1 MRRYLYII
9 TSIFLI
15 SSLASA
21 QSLDML
27 KEKVKKVNIDDIKGV
42 SLTETDAANAIKE
55 ALNKGVDIG
64 VKKVSKKDGY
74 FLDPE
79 IRIPFPKDMKKVEK
93 KLRDLGMNQQ
103 IDQII
108 VSINRAAEDASTSAK
123 PIFIKAIKD
132 MSISDAK
139 KIVNGNKSAATDYL
153 RNSTYL
159 SLSKEFQPIIRTSL
173 QKVNATKYW
182 KSLMRA
188 YNKIPFIKKVNP
200 DLEIYVTEKAIDG
213 LFFMIEKEEK
223 RIREN
228 PKQRKTELLK
238 KVFGK

>member
-9 TSIFLI
+9 ISIFLI

-27 KEKVKKVNIDDIKGV
+27 KEKVKKVNIDEIKGV
-42 SLTETDAANAIKE
+42 YLTETDAANAIKE

-64 VKKVSKKDGY
+64 VKKVSKQDGY

-79 IRIPFPKDMKKVEK
+79 IKIPFPKDMKKVEK

-103 IDQII
+103 IDQIV
-108 VSINRAAEDASTSAK
+108 VSINRAAEDASSSAK

-159 SLSKEFQPIIRTSL
+159 SLSKEFQPVIRTSL

-182 KSLMRA
+182 KSLIRA

-228 PKQRKTELLK
+228 PKQRTTELLK

>member
-27 KEKVKKVNIDDIKGV
+27 KEKVKKINIDDIKGA
-42 SLTETDAANAIKE
+42 SLSETDATNAIKE
-55 ALNKGVDIG
+55 ALNKGVDIA
-64 VKKVSKKDGY
+64 VKQVSKKDGY

-228 PKQRKTELLK
+228 PKQRTTELLK

>member
-64 VKKVSKKDGY
+64 VKKVSKQDGF

-123 PIFIKAIKD
+123 PILIKAIKD

-159 SLSKEFQPIIRTSL
+159 SLSKEFQPVIRTSL

-182 KSLMRA
+182 KSLIRA

-228 PKQRKTELLK
+228 PKQRTTELLK

>member
-1 MRRYLYII
+1 MRRYLYIT
-9 TSIFLI
+9 TSILVI

-21 QSLDML
+21 QSLEML
-27 KEKVKKVNIDDIKGV
+27 KEKVKKVSIDDIKGI

-64 VKKVSKKDGY
+64 VEKVSKKDGY
-74 FLDPE
+74 FLHPE

-103 IDQII
+103 IDQIVI
-108 VSINRAAEDASTSAK
+108 SINRAAEDASASAK
-123 PIFIKAIKD
+123 SIFIKAIKD

-173 QKVNATKYW
+173 QKVNATKHW
-182 KSLMRA
+182 KSLIRA

-228 PKQRKTELLK
+228 PKQRTTELLK
-238 KVFGK
+238 RVFGK

>member
-64 VKKVSKKDGY
+64 VKKVSKQDGF

-103 IDQII
+103 IDQIV

-228 PKQRKTELLK
+228 PKQRTTELLK

>member
-64 VKKVSKKDGY
+64 VKKVSKQDGF

-228 PKQRKTELLK
+228 PKKRTTELLK

>member
-64 VKKVSKKDGY
+64 VKKVSKQDGF

-159 SLSKEFQPIIRTSL
+159 SLSKEFQPVIRTSL

-182 KSLMRA
+182 KSLIRA

-228 PKQRKTELLK
+228 PKQRTTELLK

>member
-27 KEKVKKVNIDDIKGV
+27 KEKVKKVNIDDIKGA

-64 VKKVSKKDGY
+64 VKKVSKQDGF

-159 SLSKEFQPIIRTSL
+159 SLSKEFQPVIRTSL

-228 PKQRKTELLK
+228 PKQRTTELLK

>member
-1 MRRYLYII
+1 MKRYLYII

-228 PKQRKTELLK
+228 PKQRTTELLK

>member
-1 MRRYLYII
+1 
-9 TSIFLI
+9 
-15 SSLASA
+15 
-21 QSLDML
+21 
-27 KEKVKKVNIDDIKGV
+27 
-42 SLTETDAANAIKE
+42 
-55 ALNKGVDIG
+55 
-64 VKKVSKKDGY
+64 
-74 FLDPE
+74 
-79 IRIPFPKDMKKVEK
+79 MKKVEK

-159 SLSKEFQPIIRTSL
+159 SLSKEFQPVIRTSL

-182 KSLMRA
+182 KSLIRA

-228 PKQRKTELLK
+228 PKQRTTELLK
-238 KVFGK
+238 KAFGK

>member
-64 VKKVSKKDGY
+64 VKKVSKQDGF

-103 IDQII
+103 IDQIV

-182 KSLMRA
+182 KSLIRA

>member
-27 KEKVKKVNIDDIKGV
+27 KEKVKKVNIDEIKGV
-42 SLTETDAANAIKE
+42 YLTETDAANAIKE

-64 VKKVSKKDGY
+64 VKKVSKQDGY

-79 IRIPFPKDMKKVEK
+79 IKIPFPKDMKKVEK

-103 IDQII
+103 IDQIV
-108 VSINRAAEDASTSAK
+108 VSINRAAEDASSSAK

-159 SLSKEFQPIIRTSL
+159 SLSKEFQPVIRTSL

-182 KSLMRA
+182 KSLIRA

-228 PKQRKTELLK
+228 PKQRTTELLK

>member
-27 KEKVKKVNIDDIKGV
+27 KEKVKKVNIDDIKGA

-64 VKKVSKKDGY
+64 VKKVSKQDGF

-228 PKQRKTELLK
+228 PKQRTTELLK